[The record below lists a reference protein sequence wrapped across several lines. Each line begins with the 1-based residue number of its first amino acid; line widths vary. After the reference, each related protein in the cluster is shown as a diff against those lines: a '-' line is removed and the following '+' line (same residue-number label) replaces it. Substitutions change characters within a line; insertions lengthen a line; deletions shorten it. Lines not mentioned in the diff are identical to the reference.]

1 VEYLDEFLL
10 IVIAHFFAVASP
22 GPDFAIVLKQSV
34 QQGRRNALWTSAGVG
49 AAILLHV
56 AYCVLG
62 VALILTQSPN
72 LFMALKYLAGAYLA
86 YLGVQALRA
95 AKPPTSIKD
104 NNEGNIENDIKNK
117 TVQEEPVWL
126 AFRRGFL
133 TNALNP
139 KATLFFMSLFT
150 LVISPTT
157 PTSVQVG
164 YGVYM
169 ALATWAWFSMLSIM
183 LSRDSV
189 RAFFQRRGYW
199 FDRGIGVILIAL
211 AVRVVI

>member
-1 VEYLDEFLL
+1 VNYLDEFLL
-10 IVIAHFFAVASP
+10 IAIAHFFAVASP
-22 GPDFAIVLKQSV
+22 GPDFAVVLKQSV

-49 AAILLHV
+49 VAILLHV
-56 AYCVLG
+56 GYCVLG

-72 LFMALKYLAGAYLA
+72 LFIALKYLAGAYLA

-95 AKPPTSIKD
+95 AKPPENTSD
-104 NNEGNIENDIKNK
+104 AIENKI
-117 TVQEEPVWL
+117 VLEESVWL

-150 LVISPTT
+150 LVISVTT
-157 PTSVQVG
+157 PTSVQIA

-169 ALATWAWFSMLSIM
+169 ALATWVWFSMLSLV
-183 LSRDSV
+183 LSKPGV
-189 RAFFQRRGYW
+189 RGFFQKSGYW

-211 AVRVVI
+211 AIRVVI

>member
-1 VEYLDEFLL
+1 VNYLDEFLL
-10 IVIAHFFAVASP
+10 IAIAHFFAVASP
-22 GPDFAIVLKQSV
+22 GPDFAVVLKQSV

-56 AYCVLG
+56 GYCVLG

-95 AKPPTSIKD
+95 AKPPTNKSD
-104 NNEGNIENDIKNK
+104 DIENK
-117 TVQEEPVWL
+117 TVLEESVWL

-150 LVISPTT
+150 LVISVTT
-157 PTSVQVG
+157 PTSVQIA

-169 ALATWAWFSMLSIM
+169 ALATWVWFSMLSLV
-183 LSRDSV
+183 LSKPGV
-189 RAFFQRRGYW
+189 RGFFQKSGYW

-211 AVRVVI
+211 AIRVVI

>member
-1 VEYLDEFLL
+1 M

-22 GPDFAIVLKQSV
+22 GPDFAVVLKQSV

-62 VALILTQSPN
+62 VALILTQSPS

-86 YLGVQALRA
+86 YLGVQALRS
-95 AKPPTSIKD
+95 AKPPAS
-104 NNEGNIENDIKNK
+104 NEGEAVKDVENK
-117 TVQEEPVWL
+117 TVQEEPVWV
-126 AFRRGFL
+126 AFRRGFF

-157 PTSVQVG
+157 PTSIQVG

-169 ALATWAWFSMLSIM
+169 ALATWAWFSMLSMM
-183 LSRDSV
+183 LSRDNV
-189 RAFFQRRGYW
+189 RGFFQQRGYW
-199 FDRGIGVILIAL
+199 FDRGIGIILIAL

>member
-1 VEYLDEFLL
+1 MNYLDEFLL
-10 IVIAHFFAVASP
+10 IAIAHFFAVASP
-22 GPDFAIVLKQSV
+22 GPDFAVVLKQSV
-34 QQGRRNALWTSAGVG
+34 QQGRRNALWTSGGVAG
-49 AAILLHV
+49 AILLHV

-62 VALILTQSPN
+62 VALILTQSPS
-72 LFMALKYLAGAYLA
+72 LFMALKYVAGAYLA
-86 YLGVQALRA
+86 YLGVQALSA
-95 AKPPTSIKD
+95 AKPSANAQD
-104 NNEGNIENDIKNK
+104 DVENK
-117 TVQEEPVWL
+117 TVQEEPAWL

-150 LVISPTT
+150 LVISPAT
-157 PTSVQVG
+157 PTSVQVV

-169 ALATWAWFSMLSIM
+169 ALATWAWFSLLCMILSKA
-183 LSRDSV
+183 SV
-189 RAFFQRRGYW
+189 RVFFQKSGYW

>member
-22 GPDFAIVLKQSV
+22 GPDFAVVLKQSV

-62 VALILTQSPN
+62 VALILTQSPS

-86 YLGVQALRA
+86 YLGVQALRS
-95 AKPPTSIKD
+95 AKLPAS
-104 NNEGNIENDIKNK
+104 NEGEAVKDVENK
-117 TVQEEPVWL
+117 TVQEEPVWV
-126 AFRRGFL
+126 AFRRGFF

-169 ALATWAWFSMLSIM
+169 ALATWAWFSMLSMM
-183 LSRDSV
+183 LSRDNV
-189 RAFFQRRGYW
+189 RGFFQQRGYW
-199 FDRGIGVILIAL
+199 FDRGIGIILITL

>member
-1 VEYLDEFLL
+1 MEYLDEFLL

-22 GPDFAIVLKQSV
+22 GPDFAVVLKQSV

-62 VALILTQSPN
+62 VALILTQSPS

-86 YLGVQALRA
+86 YLGVQALRS
-95 AKPPTSIKD
+95 AKPPAS
-104 NNEGNIENDIKNK
+104 NEGEAVKDVENK
-117 TVQEEPVWL
+117 TVQEEPVWV
-126 AFRRGFL
+126 AFRRGFF

-157 PTSVQVG
+157 PTSIQVG

-169 ALATWAWFSMLSIM
+169 ALATWAWFSMLSMM
-183 LSRDSV
+183 LSRDNV
-189 RAFFQRRGYW
+189 RGFFQQRGYW
-199 FDRGIGVILIAL
+199 FDRGIGIILIAL

>member
-1 VEYLDEFLL
+1 MNYLDEFLL
-10 IVIAHFFAVASP
+10 IAIAHFFAVASP
-22 GPDFAIVLKQSV
+22 GPDFAVVLKQSV

-49 AAILLHV
+49 VAILLHV
-56 AYCVLG
+56 GYCVLG

-72 LFMALKYLAGAYLA
+72 LFIALKYLAGAYLA
-86 YLGVQALRA
+86 YLGVQALKA
-95 AKPPTSIKD
+95 AKPPENTSD
-104 NNEGNIENDIKNK
+104 AIENK
-117 TVQEEPVWL
+117 TVLEESVWL

-150 LVISPTT
+150 LVISVTT
-157 PTSVQVG
+157 PTSVQIA

-169 ALATWAWFSMLSIM
+169 ALATWVWFSMLSLV
-183 LSRDSV
+183 LSKPGV
-189 RAFFQRRGYW
+189 RGFFQKSGYW

-211 AVRVVI
+211 AIRVVI

>member
-1 VEYLDEFLL
+1 MEYLDEFLL

-22 GPDFAIVLKQSV
+22 GPDFAVVLKQSV
-34 QQGRRNALWTSAGVG
+34 QQGRGNALWTSAGVG

-62 VALILTQSPN
+62 VALILTQSPS
-72 LFMALKYLAGAYLA
+72 LFMALKYVAGAYLA

-95 AKPPTSIKD
+95 AKPPTNNQD
-104 NNEGNIENDIKNK
+104 NVEIK
-117 TVQEEPVWL
+117 TVVEEPVWL
-126 AFRRGFL
+126 AFRRGFF

-157 PTSVQVG
+157 PTSIQVG

-169 ALATWAWFSMLSIM
+169 ALATWAWFSMLSMI
-183 LSRDSV
+183 LSRNNV
-189 RAFFQRRGYW
+189 RGFFQQRGYW

>member
-1 VEYLDEFLL
+1 MNYLDEFLL
-10 IVIAHFFAVASP
+10 IAIAHFFAVASP
-22 GPDFAIVLKQSV
+22 GPDFAVVLKQSV

-62 VALILTQSPN
+62 VALILTQSPT
-72 LFMALKYLAGAYLA
+72 LFLALKYLAGAYLA

-95 AKPPTSIKD
+95 AKPPE
-104 NNEGNIENDIKNK
+104 NNSDDIDNK
-117 TVQEEPVWL
+117 TVLEESVWL

-150 LVISPTT
+150 LVISVTT
-157 PTSVQVG
+157 PTSVQIA

-169 ALATWAWFSMLSIM
+169 ALATWVWFSMLSLV
-183 LSRDSV
+183 LSKPSV
-189 RAFFQRRGYW
+189 RGFFQKSGYW

-211 AVRVVI
+211 AIRVVI

>member
-1 VEYLDEFLL
+1 MEYLDEFLL

-22 GPDFAIVLKQSV
+22 GPDFAVVLKQSV
-34 QQGRRNALWTSAGVG
+34 QQGRCNALWTSAGVG

-56 AYCVLG
+56 GYCVLG
-62 VALILTQSPN
+62 VALILTQSPS
-72 LFMALKYLAGAYLA
+72 LFMTLKYLAGAYLA

-95 AKPPTSIKD
+95 AKQPAS
-104 NNEGNIENDIKNK
+104 NEGEAAKNVENK
-117 TVQEEPVWL
+117 TVQEEPVWV
-126 AFRRGFL
+126 AFRRGFF

-157 PTSVQVG
+157 PTSVQIV

-169 ALATWAWFSMLSIM
+169 ALATWVWFSMLSIM
-183 LSRDSV
+183 LSRDNV
-189 RAFFQRRGYW
+189 RGFFQQRGYW

>member
-1 VEYLDEFLL
+1 MEYLDEFLL

-22 GPDFAIVLKQSV
+22 GPDFAVVLKQSV

-62 VALILTQSPN
+62 VALILTQSPS
-72 LFMALKYLAGAYLA
+72 LFMALKYVAGAYLA

-95 AKPPTSIKD
+95 AKPPTSNQDKVEI
-104 NNEGNIENDIKNK
+104 K
-117 TVQEEPVWL
+117 TVVEEPVWL
-126 AFRRGFL
+126 AFRRGFF

-157 PTSVQVG
+157 PTSIQVG

-169 ALATWAWFSMLSIM
+169 ALATWAWFSMLSMI
-183 LSRDSV
+183 LSRNNV
-189 RAFFQRRGYW
+189 RGFFQQRGYW

>member
-1 VEYLDEFLL
+1 MEYLDEFLL

-22 GPDFAIVLKQSV
+22 GPDFAVVLKQSV

-62 VALILTQSPN
+62 VALILTQSPS

-95 AKPPTSIKD
+95 AKPTAS
-104 NNEGNIENDIKNK
+104 NEGEAAKDVENK

-126 AFRRGFL
+126 AFRRGFF

-157 PTSVQVG
+157 PTSVQIG

-169 ALATWAWFSMLSIM
+169 ALATWAWFSMLSII
-183 LSRDSV
+183 LSRNNV
-189 RAFFQRRGYW
+189 RGFFQQRGYW

>member
-1 VEYLDEFLL
+1 MNYLDEFLL
-10 IVIAHFFAVASP
+10 IAIAHFFAVASP
-22 GPDFAIVLKQSV
+22 GPDFAVVLKQSV

-49 AAILLHV
+49 VAILLHV
-56 AYCVLG
+56 GYCVLG

-72 LFMALKYLAGAYLA
+72 LFIALKYLAGAYLA

-95 AKPPTSIKD
+95 AKPPENTSD
-104 NNEGNIENDIKNK
+104 AIESK
-117 TVQEEPVWL
+117 TVLEESVWL

-150 LVISPTT
+150 LVISVTT
-157 PTSVQVG
+157 PTSVQIA

-169 ALATWAWFSMLSIM
+169 ALATWVWFSMLSLV
-183 LSRDSV
+183 LSKPGV
-189 RAFFQRRGYW
+189 RGFFQKSGYW

-211 AVRVVI
+211 AIRVVI

>member
-1 VEYLDEFLL
+1 MNYLDEFLL
-10 IVIAHFFAVASP
+10 IAIAHFFAVASP
-22 GPDFAIVLKQSV
+22 GPDFAVVLKQSV

-49 AAILLHV
+49 VAILLHV
-56 AYCVLG
+56 GYCVLG

-72 LFMALKYLAGAYLA
+72 LFIALKYLAGAYLA

-95 AKPPTSIKD
+95 AKPPENTSD
-104 NNEGNIENDIKNK
+104 AIENK
-117 TVQEEPVWL
+117 TVLEESVWL

-150 LVISPTT
+150 LVISVTT
-157 PTSVQVG
+157 PTSVQIA

-169 ALATWAWFSMLSIM
+169 ALATWVWFSMLSLV
-183 LSRDSV
+183 LSKPGV
-189 RAFFQRRGYW
+189 RGFFQKSGYW
-199 FDRGIGVILIAL
+199 FDRGIGVSLIAL
-211 AVRVVI
+211 AIRVVI

>member
-1 VEYLDEFLL
+1 M

-22 GPDFAIVLKQSV
+22 GPDFAVVLKQSV

-56 AYCVLG
+56 GYCVLG
-62 VALILTQSPN
+62 VALILTQSPS

-95 AKPPTSIKD
+95 AKPPASNQD
-104 NNEGNIENDIKNK
+104 NIETK
-117 TVQEEPVWL
+117 TVAEESVWL
-126 AFRRGFL
+126 AFRRGFF

-157 PTSVQVG
+157 PTSIQVG

-169 ALATWAWFSMLSIM
+169 ALATWAWFSMLS
-183 LSRDSV
+183 LVLCKPSV
-189 RAFFQRRGYW
+189 RGFFQKSGYW

-211 AVRVVI
+211 AIRVVI

>member
-1 VEYLDEFLL
+1 MEYLDEFLL

-22 GPDFAIVLKQSV
+22 GPDFAVVLKQSV
-34 QQGRRNALWTSAGVG
+34 QQGRGNALWTSAGVS

-62 VALILTQSPN
+62 VALILTQSPS
-72 LFMALKYLAGAYLA
+72 LFMALKYVAGVYLA

-95 AKPPTSIKD
+95 AKPPTSNQD
-104 NNEGNIENDIKNK
+104 NVEIK
-117 TVQEEPVWL
+117 TVVEEPVWL
-126 AFRRGFL
+126 AFRRGFF

-169 ALATWAWFSMLSIM
+169 ALATWAWFSMLSMM
-183 LSRDSV
+183 LSRDNV
-189 RAFFQRRGYW
+189 RGFFQQRGYW
-199 FDRGIGVILIAL
+199 FDRGIGIILIAL